1 VFAHVVGAR
10 PNFMKAA
17 PVIAALEHL
26 GVPQRLI
33 HTGQH
38 YDSAMS
44 DLFFNQLGLPRP
56 DVHLGVGSGTHAQQ
70 TAAILTGIE
79 QALIADRPKMLVVY
93 GDVNSTM
100 AATLAAA
107 KLLVPVAHVEAGL
120 RSFDRTMPE
129 EVNRLVTDTLASLL
143 FTPSADGDENLQREG
158 AAGTIHRVGN
168 VMIDT
173 LVRLLPKADARG
185 LAPSTPYVLVTLHRP
200 ATVDDPGVLEG
211 IIAALAT
218 IASEYPI
225 VFPVHPRTRSRLAP
239 KWLATPGL
247 QLIEPVGYLEF
258 LALQRDARLVITDS
272 GGVQEE
278 TTYLGVPCITVRDST
293 ERPVTVSSGTN
304 VIVGRDPARML
315 AEARARLTHP
325 PASKGPPELWDGHA
339 AERIAA
345 ILQHE
350 VR

>member
-1 VFAHVVGAR
+1 V
-10 PNFMKAA
+10 
-17 PVIAALEHL
+17 
-26 GVPQRLI
+26 
-33 HTGQH
+33 
-38 YDSAMS
+38 
-44 DLFFNQLGLPRP
+44 
-56 DVHLGVGSGTHAQQ
+56 
-70 TAAILTGIE
+70 
-79 QALIADRPKMLVVY
+79 
-93 GDVNSTM
+93 
-100 AATLAAA
+100 
-107 KLLVPVAHVEAGL
+107 
-120 RSFDRTMPE
+120 
-129 EVNRLVTDTLASLL
+129 
-143 FTPSADGDENLQREG
+143 
-158 AAGTIHRVGN
+158 
-168 VMIDT
+168 
-173 LVRLLPKADARG
+173 
-185 LAPSTPYVLVTLHRP
+185 
-200 ATVDDPGVLEG
+200 
-211 IIAALAT
+211 
-218 IASEYPI
+218 
-225 VFPVHPRTRSRLAP
+225 
-239 KWLATPGL
+239 TPGL

>member
-1 VFAHVVGAR
+1 
-10 PNFMKAA
+10 MKAA
-17 PVIAALEHL
+17 PVIAALETL

-44 DLFFNQLGLPRP
+44 DLFFNQLGLPKP
-56 DVHLGVGSGTHAQQ
+56 DVHLGVGSGSHAQQ
-70 TAAILTGIE
+70 TAAVLEGIE
-79 QALIADRPKMLVVY
+79 KALVAERPKMLVVY

-129 EVNRLVTDTLASLL
+129 EINRIVTDTLASLL
-143 FTPSADGDENLQREG
+143 FTPSPDGDENLKREG
-158 AAGTIHRVGN
+158 VAGKIYRVGN

-173 LVRLLPKADARG
+173 LVRLLPKADAKG
-185 LAPSTPYVLVTLHRP
+185 IAPPQPYVLVTLHRP
-200 ATVDDPGVLEG
+200 ATVDSPEVLEG
-211 IIAALAT
+211 VIGALAT
-218 IASEYPI
+218 IAKEFPI
-225 VFPVHPRTRSRLAP
+225 VFPVHPRTRARLDQ
-239 KWLATPGL
+239 KWLSTPGMHF
-247 QLIEPVGYLEF
+247 IEPVGYLEF
-258 LALQRDARLVITDS
+258 LALERDARLVITDS

-293 ERPVTVSSGTN
+293 ERPITATAGTN
-304 VIVGRDPARML
+304 VVIGRDPARML
-315 AEARARLTHP
+315 STARERLAQP
-325 PASKGPPELWDGHA
+325 PARKSPPELWDGHA

-345 ILQHE
+345 ILQTE
-350 VR
+350 IR